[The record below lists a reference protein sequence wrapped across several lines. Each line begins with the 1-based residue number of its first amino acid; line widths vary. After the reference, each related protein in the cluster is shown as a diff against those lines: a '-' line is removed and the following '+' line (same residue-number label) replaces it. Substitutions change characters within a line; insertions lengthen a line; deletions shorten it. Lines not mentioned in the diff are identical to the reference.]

1 MCQRRYF
8 RYVKRGYSEIGTNM
22 SNENNPDELLV
33 FNIFFKKITHNN
45 TYTLYLKGKRRVHF
59 NLKLFQSFAKM
70 TIED

>member
-1 MCQRRYF
+1 
-8 RYVKRGYSEIGTNM
+8 M

-33 FNIFFKKITHNN
+33 FNIFFLKITHNN